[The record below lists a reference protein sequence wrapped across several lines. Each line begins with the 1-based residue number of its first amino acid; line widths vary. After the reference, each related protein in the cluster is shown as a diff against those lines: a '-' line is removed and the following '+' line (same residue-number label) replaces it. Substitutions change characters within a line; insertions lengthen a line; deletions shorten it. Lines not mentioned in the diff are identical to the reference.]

1 MSAFRDKSQGFG
13 FIFPEKEIM
22 FNTVLRHAYS
32 PQLED
37 VERAMTDFFE
47 LIEIGDR
54 EFDDCLEMLI
64 EDLKAIREK

>member
-1 MSAFRDKSQGFG
+1 
-13 FIFPEKEIM
+13 M